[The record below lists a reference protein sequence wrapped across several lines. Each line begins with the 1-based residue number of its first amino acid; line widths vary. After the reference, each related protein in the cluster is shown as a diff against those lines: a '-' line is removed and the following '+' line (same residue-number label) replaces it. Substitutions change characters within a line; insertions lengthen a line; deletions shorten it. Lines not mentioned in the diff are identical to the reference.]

1 MKFSSMNKPFT
12 KETEWPGTC
21 EHILHLGK
29 KQGNQN
35 ETVVPLAHTKREEV
49 QLRENQGQW
58 VPIKSS
64 RPSVWGG
71 PGLGWVQGKLTAGT
85 HLWTHQFYCRVPLNR
100 IIKNGFKYLNSGILI
115 EVRKN
120 LLVHQE
126 GIGWTDHRTSVEFFQ
141 NQSDTKVSGGGAGC
155 LLRSCPALCD
165 PTGCIAHQAPLS
177 MEFSRQEYRSGLQFL
192 SPGCLPDPGIKP
204 VSLMSLAL
212 AARFLPEVFQLY
224 YLKVCV
230 WFFLSTEICPYK

>member
-12 KETEWPGTC
+12 KETEWLGTH

-35 ETVVPLAHTKREEV
+35 ETVVPLAHMKKEEV

-71 PGLGWVQGKLTAGT
+71 PGLGWVQGKLAAGT
-85 HLWTHQFYCRVPLNR
+85 HLWTHQFYCRGRVPLNW

-141 NQSDTKVSGGGAGC
+141 NQSDTKVSGGGAEC
-155 LLRSCPALCD
+155 LLCSCPALCD
-165 PTGCIAHQAPLS
+165 PTGCSPPGSSVHGILKARIQEWVAVS
-177 MEFSRQEYRSGLQFL
+177 FSRVPSWPRDQT
-192 SPGCLPDPGIKP
+192 C
-204 VSLMSLAL
+204 VSDVSCTG
-212 AARFLPEVFQLY
+212 RRILY
-224 YLKVCV
+224 H
-230 WFFLSTEICPYK
+230 WA